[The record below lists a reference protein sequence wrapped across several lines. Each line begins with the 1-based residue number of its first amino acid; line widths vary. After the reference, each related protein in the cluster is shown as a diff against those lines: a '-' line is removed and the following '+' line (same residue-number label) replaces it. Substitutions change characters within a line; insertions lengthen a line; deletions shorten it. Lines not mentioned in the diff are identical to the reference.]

1 MIAVTDNDELKPAVG
16 MTKMSDKV
24 SVIVTRQEKYRFL
37 VDFGADI
44 EQAVADEPPPL
55 GDGAGPSPS
64 HLLAAA

>member
-1 MIAVTDNDELKPAVG
+1 
-16 MTKMSDKV
+16 MSDKV